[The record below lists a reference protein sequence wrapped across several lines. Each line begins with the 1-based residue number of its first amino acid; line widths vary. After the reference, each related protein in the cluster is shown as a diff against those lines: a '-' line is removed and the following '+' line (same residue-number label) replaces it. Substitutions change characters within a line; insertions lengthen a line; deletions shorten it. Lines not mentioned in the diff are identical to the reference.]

1 MSQSYFSPTIHR
13 PEQRKIKDNF
23 FHRSLNKKISGCPEH
38 KYKSYRKIKNLENL
52 ELFLMIGT
60 HDLVITSP
68 EVETWNPFFGPLP
81 CFSLPGSSIRCTL
94 TKSFPCGEV
103 ASRTFTKYRVAAH
116 CIARCTFNKK
126 QLKNSWSVTE
136 PAPSQSVVSCP
147 LNQFLFGK

>member
-1 MSQSYFSPTIHR
+1 MTFQSYFSPTIHR

-38 KYKSYRKIKNLENL
+38 KCKSYRKIKNLENL

-60 HDLVITSP
+60 HDLVITSQ
-68 EVETWNPFFGPLP
+68 EVETWNPLLGPLP
-81 CFSLPGSSIRCTL
+81 IFSLPGSSIRWTL

-103 ASRTFTKYRVAAH
+103 ASRTLKKYRVAAH

-126 QLKNSWSVTE
+126 QLKNSWSATG
-136 PAPSQSVVSCP
+136 PAPHSCP
-147 LNQFLFGK
+147 LAQFLFGK